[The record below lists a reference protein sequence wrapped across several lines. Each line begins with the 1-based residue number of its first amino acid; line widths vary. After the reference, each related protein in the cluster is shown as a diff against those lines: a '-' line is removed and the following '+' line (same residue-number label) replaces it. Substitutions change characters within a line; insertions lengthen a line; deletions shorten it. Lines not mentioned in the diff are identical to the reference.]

1 LDAKDII
8 SGRKVDA
15 EKGSILKAEMAKKNL
30 HTKRGLSLNDTQ
42 DDLSMATTTI
52 KVGNHSTAYE
62 AFHSVPASDPA
73 LMSDV
78 YTDLFVPRNNS
89 SSTTTHRPFMTAPTT
104 ATVAA
109 AATTPA
115 AVRPPNLFSPT
126 TSTTTTAKH
135 RFSSS
140 GNLFDLTQP
149 LNLIDNPGPL
159 DYHQHLH
166 QHPPSFSTPET
177 ILSSSS
183 SSSITQALPQHSYS
197 QKHLHS
203 TSPPHRFMDDEPFIT
218 PFHGLTIN
226 THSHSHHQSAT
237 TSGLPSP
244 GILSPTATYRHFFF
258 SASLNPAD
266 QNPPCNTLYVG
277 NLPYNTDE
285 DELRNLFAT
294 RCLGYKRLS
303 FRQKANGPMCFVEFD
318 DVYCASQ
325 ALQELYGNPLSNS
338 IKGGIRLSF
347 SKNPLGVRG
356 HG

>member
-1 LDAKDII
+1 
-8 SGRKVDA
+8 
-15 EKGSILKAEMAKKNL
+15 MAKKNL

-42 DDLSMATTTI
+42 DDLSMATATV
-52 KVGNHSTAYE
+52 KVGNHSAVYE
-62 AFHSVPASDPA
+62 AFHSVPASDPT
-73 LMSDV
+73 LISDL
-78 YTDLFVPRNNS
+78 YTDLFVPRNNNN
-89 SSTTTHRPFMTAPTT
+89 TITTHRPLMTAITASTSTAPTP
-104 ATVAA
+104 AR
-109 AATTPA
+109 TPH
-115 AVRPPNLFSPT
+115 PFSPT
-126 TSTTTTAKH
+126 TSTTQH
-135 RFSSS
+135 RLSSS
-140 GNLFDLTQP
+140 GNMFDLIQP
-149 LNLIDNPGPL
+149 LNFIDNPGVL

-166 QHPPSFSTPET
+166 QHPPPFSTPET
-177 ILSSSS
+177 LLSPSS

-203 TSPPHRFMDDEPFIT
+203 TSPPHRFMDDDPLIT

-226 THSHSHHQSAT
+226 THPHSHQQIAAN
-237 TSGLPSP
+237 SGLPSP
-244 GILSPTATYRHFFF
+244 GMLSPTTTYRHFFF

-285 DELRNLFAT
+285 DELRTLFAT

-318 DVYCASQ
+318 DVYCATQ

-356 HG
+356 HGWSSFFFCI